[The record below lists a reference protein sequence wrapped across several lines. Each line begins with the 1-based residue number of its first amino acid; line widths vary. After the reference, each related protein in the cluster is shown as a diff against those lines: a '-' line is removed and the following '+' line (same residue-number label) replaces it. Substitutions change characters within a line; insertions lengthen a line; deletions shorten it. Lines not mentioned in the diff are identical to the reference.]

1 MNWRALR
8 LLIFKESRRLI
19 LLRGYYQA
27 GMDVYVFSC
36 EGKKIT
42 LQYMTD
48 EQIARLFRTAQ
59 LKDTAS
65 SPRSSREKTYA
76 EMVAGIK
83 DGSDTE
89 CWIWS
94 NMIDL
99 FFSTADGLRR
109 SRIGKAAPVEAGS
122 LGK

>member
-1 MNWRALR
+1 MV
-8 LLIFKESRRLI
+8 IMQESRSLV
-19 LLRGYYQA
+19 LVKGYYNA
-27 GMDVYVFSC
+27 SLDVYVFTC

-42 LQYMTD
+42 LQYITD
-48 EQIARLFRTAQ
+48 EQIAKLFKTAK
-59 LKDTAS
+59 LKDTS
-65 SPRSSREKTYA
+65 SEPRSAREKTYA

-94 NMIDL
+94 TEVEV
-99 FFSTADGLRR
+99 FFNLADELRR
-109 SRIGKAAPVEAGS
+109 DRIGRAAPVKAGS

>member
-1 MNWRALR
+1 
-8 LLIFKESRRLI
+8 LLIFKESRHLV
-19 LLRGYYQA
+19 LLKGWYQA
-27 GMDVYVFSC
+27 EMDVYVFTC

-48 EQIARLFRTAQ
+48 EQIAKLFKTAK
-59 LKDTAS
+59 LKDTS
-65 SPRSSREKTYA
+65 SEPRSAREKTYS

-99 FFSTADGLRR
+99 FFSAADDLRR
-109 SRIGKAAPVEAGS
+109 SRIGRAAPMEAGS

>member
-1 MNWRALR
+1 
-8 LLIFKESRRLI
+8 
-19 LLRGYYQA
+19 
-27 GMDVYVFSC
+27 MDVYVFTC
-36 EGKKIT
+36 RGRKIT

-48 EQIARLFRTAQ
+48 EQIIKLFKTAK
-59 LKDTAS
+59 LKDTS
-65 SPRSSREKTYA
+65 SEPRSAREKTYA

-94 NMIDL
+94 SMIGL
-99 FFSTADGLRR
+99 FFSTADDLRR
-109 SRIGKAAPVEAGS
+109 SRIGKAVSAEAGS

>member
-1 MNWRALR
+1 MGVSR
-8 LLIFKESRRLI
+8 LLIFKESRHLI
-19 LLRGYYQA
+19 LLRGWYQA
-27 GMDVYVFSC
+27 EMDVYVFTC
-36 EGKKIT
+36 EGRKIT

-48 EQIARLFRTAQ
+48 EQITKLFKISK
-59 LKDTAS
+59 LKDIS
-65 SPRSSREKTYA
+65 SEPRSAREKTYA

-94 NMIDL
+94 NMINV
-99 FFSTADGLRR
+99 FFSAADDLRR
-109 SRIGKAAPVEAGS
+109 SRIGRTAPVEAGS

>member
-1 MNWRALR
+1 MI
-8 LLIFKESRRLI
+8 IFQESRKLI
-19 LLRGYYQA
+19 LVKGYYNA
-27 GMDVYVFSC
+27 SLDVYVFSC

-48 EQIARLFRTAQ
+48 EQIAKLFRTAQ

-65 SPRSSREKTYA
+65 EPRSAREKTYA

-94 NMIDL
+94 NMINS
-99 FFSTADGLRR
+99 FFSAADDLRR

>member
-1 MNWRALR
+1 MIVMQEA
-8 LLIFKESRRLI
+8 RRLI
-19 LLRGYYQA
+19 LVKGYYNA
-27 GMDVYVFSC
+27 SLDVYVFMC

-48 EQIARLFRTAQ
+48 EQIAKLFQKAQ
-59 LKDTAS
+59 LKDNAS
-65 SPRSSREKTYA
+65 EPRSAREKTYA

-94 NMIDL
+94 NMLDT
-99 FFSTADGLRR
+99 FFSAADDLRR
-109 SRIGKAAPVEAGS
+109 SRIGRAAPVEAGS

>member
-1 MNWRALR
+1 MIIAQEAR
-8 LLIFKESRRLI
+8 KLI
-19 LLRGYYQA
+19 LVKGYYNA
-27 GMDVYVFSC
+27 NLDVYVFSC

-48 EQIARLFRTAQ
+48 EQITKLFRTAQ
-59 LKDTAS
+59 LKDTS
-65 SPRSSREKTYA
+65 SEPRSAREKTYA

-94 NMIDL
+94 SDINL
-99 FFSTADGLRR
+99 FFSLADDLRR
-109 SRIGKAAPVEAGS
+109 SRIGQAAPVKAGS

>member
-1 MNWRALR
+1 
-8 LLIFKESRRLI
+8 LLIFRESRHLI
-19 LLRGYYQA
+19 LLRGWYQA
-27 GMDVYVFSC
+27 EMDVYVFTC

-48 EQIARLFRTAQ
+48 EQITKLFKISK
-59 LKDTAS
+59 LKDTS
-65 SPRSSREKTYA
+65 SEPRSAREKTYA
-76 EMVAGIK
+76 EMLAGVK

-94 NMIDL
+94 NMVNV
-99 FFSTADGLRR
+99 FFSAADDLRR
-109 SRIGKAAPVEAGS
+109 SRIGRAAPVEAGS

>member
-1 MNWRALR
+1 MIILR
-8 LLIFKESRRLI
+8 ESRSLV
-19 LLRGYYQA
+19 LLKGYYNA
-27 GMDVYVFSC
+27 SLDVYVFTC

-48 EQIARLFRTAQ
+48 EQIIKLFKTAK

-65 SPRSSREKTYA
+65 EPRSAREKTYA
-76 EMVAGIK
+76 GMVAGIK

-94 NMIDL
+94 SMIDL
-99 FFSTADGLRR
+99 FFSTADSLRK
-109 SRIGKAAPVEAGS
+109 SRIGGVPPAETGG

>member
-1 MNWRALR
+1 M
-8 LLIFKESRRLI
+8 IIMQESRKLV
-19 LLRGYYQA
+19 LLKGYYNA
-27 GMDVYVFSC
+27 SLDVYVFTC

-48 EQIARLFRTAQ
+48 EQIAKLFKTAK
-59 LKDTAS
+59 LKDTS
-65 SPRSSREKTYA
+65 SEPRSAREKTYA

-94 NMIDL
+94 SMIDL
-99 FFSTADGLRR
+99 FFSTADDLRR
-109 SRIGKAAPVEAGS
+109 SRIGMAAPVEAGS
-122 LGK
+122 LGR

>member
-1 MNWRALR
+1 M
-8 LLIFKESRRLI
+8 IIIQESRSLI
-19 LLRGYYQA
+19 LVKGYYNVSL
-27 GMDVYVFSC
+27 DVYVFTC

-48 EQIARLFRTAQ
+48 EQITKLFKISK
-59 LKDTAS
+59 LKDTS
-65 SPRSSREKTYA
+65 SEPRSAREKTYA

-83 DGSDTE
+83 NGSDTE

-94 NMIDL
+94 NMINV
-99 FFSTADGLRR
+99 FFSAADDLRR
-109 SRIGKAAPVEAGS
+109 NRIGRAAPVEAGS

>member
-1 MNWRALR
+1 MIIMQEAR
-8 LLIFKESRRLI
+8 KLI
-19 LLRGYYQA
+19 LLKGWYNPE
-27 GMDVYVFSC
+27 MDVYVFTC

-48 EQIARLFRTAQ
+48 EQIGKLFQKAQ
-59 LKDTAS
+59 LKDTS
-65 SPRSSREKTYA
+65 SFPKSSREKTYA
-76 EMVAGIK
+76 EMLEGIK

-94 NMIDL
+94 NMIDV
-99 FFSTADGLRR
+99 FFSTADDLRR
-109 SRIGKAAPVEAGS
+109 ERIGRAAPVQAGS